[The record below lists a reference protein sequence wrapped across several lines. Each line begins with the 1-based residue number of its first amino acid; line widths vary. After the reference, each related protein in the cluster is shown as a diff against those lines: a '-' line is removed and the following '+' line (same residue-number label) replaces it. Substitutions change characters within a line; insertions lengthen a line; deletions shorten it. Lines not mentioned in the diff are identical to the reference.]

1 MKIPRLAI
9 HNYQFTLVLV
19 FLVAIMGLVSY
30 NTMPKSED
38 PAIEFNMSTIL
49 IINPGASPEDMETL
63 IVNPIEEE
71 INELED
77 IKNVK
82 TEITNGVA
90 SFKIELEYGIDSD
103 NKHREI
109 VQIVNEL
116 SADLPETIVRTD
128 LEQPSVFDVSIMQLA
143 ITSPDASPAQLK
155 KTSEDLKDK
164 LENSAGVRAVEL
176 DAEQD
181 LEIKIKCDLEKM
193 SHYKM
198 SLGQVMMCIQDLNRS
213 IPGGSIKL
221 GNKEFN
227 IESSGLYEDLD
238 QIRNTVISSG
248 NNQIIKLKE
257 IATVTYDYE
266 KKEEFATYNGQAAV
280 WLSVQQKEGM
290 NIYDVTEG
298 VDKRIEEFSKH
309 VQADI
314 SIVPV
319 FKQADSV
326 KARLGQFTSS
336 FLQGILIVGIIVFL
350 AVGFRASVVVMLSI
364 PLSILT
370 GIGLI
375 DVSGF
380 GLQQMT
386 IAGLIIALGML
397 VDNSIAIVENINR
410 FIKKGLSPVEAA
422 IKGASEIGM
431 ALVSSTA
438 TTVLA
443 FAPML
448 MMGNDVGDFI
458 KSMILIV
465 VFTLLASLV
474 IALTFAP
481 FISSRVL
488 KKQEENK
495 KTVLLDQFIDKY
507 YQKWVK
513 GAINRPVFTL
523 IAGLV
528 IFFGSISLMPFI
540 GVSFFPKA
548 EKNQLL
554 VNIITPEGS
563 NLDHTNKA
571 IKYAESVLKN
581 HSYVESIAA
590 SVGMGNPQAYY
601 NMDNLT
607 PAVNKG
613 QLLAILGEYDFDKVA
628 NLIKELRTT
637 FATYSGA
644 RLEVKEFGQGPPVDS
659 PIEVRLFSD
668 DLEELKAIAAD
679 VEQIISKSSATININ
694 NPLAEDQTSLKIKIN
709 YEKAGM
715 LGINIIDIDMTV
727 RAAINGLSIGSFQ
740 DNLGDEY
747 EIVVES
753 NMVGAPE
760 IPSLDRIFITS
771 QRGGQIP
778 LSQVSELI
786 FDKNI
791 KRIDHY
797 DLERFITVSADV
809 DETVMSIAK
818 VTSNIIEQL
827 KQYNFPTGSYFSLGG
842 EQENRDESFGGLG
855 QALIIAL
862 LGIFAV
868 LVLQFRSFSQP
879 LIVFSA
885 IPLSISG
892 AFIALLI
899 TGYSFS
905 FMAFVGLTSLMGI
918 VVNSSIILVD
928 YANQKRMEG
937 LNTLEAVTEAAKT
950 RFTPIILTTITT
962 IAGLLPL
969 TISGGKMW
977 APMGWAIIGGLVLST
992 GLTLLIVPVLYNLL
1006 TKD

>member
-1 MKIPRLAI
+1 M
-9 HNYQFTLVLV
+9 
-19 FLVAIMGLVSY
+19 
-30 NTMPKSED
+30 TMPKSED
-38 PAIEFNMSTIL
+38 PYLKFNMSSIL
-49 IINPGASPEDMETL
+49 IIDPGTAPEDMETL
-63 IVNPIEEE
+63 VVNPIEEK

-77 IKNVK
+77 IEKIES
-82 TEITNGVA
+82 EITNGVA
-90 SFKIELEYGIDSD
+90 SIKVEFEYGIDND

-128 LEQPSVFDVSIMQLA
+128 LRQPSVLDVSIMQLA
-143 ITSPDASPAQLK
+143 ITSPSASPAVLK
-155 KTSEDLKDK
+155 KSADDLKDK
-164 LENSAGVRAVEL
+164 LESSFGVRAIDL
-176 DAEQD
+176 DAEQE
-181 LEIKIKCDLEKM
+181 LEIKVKCDMEKM
-193 SHYKM
+193 AHYRI
-198 SLGQVMMCIQDLNRS
+198 SLGQVMMSIQNLHRI
-213 IPGGSIKL
+213 IPGGSIQL

-227 IESSGLYEDLD
+227 IKSSGLYDNLD
-238 QIRNTVISSG
+238 DIQNTVISSG

-257 IATVTYDYE
+257 LASVTYDYE
-266 KKEEFATYNGQAAV
+266 KKENFATFNGQPAV
-280 WLSVQQKEGM
+280 WLSVQQKKGM
-290 NIYDVTEG
+290 NIYNVTEA
-298 VDKRIEEFSKH
+298 VDERIAEFKSQLPSE
-309 VQADI
+309 V
-314 SIVPV
+314 SIIPV
-319 FKQADSV
+319 FMQANSV
-326 KARLGQFTSS
+326 ELRLGQFTSS

-397 VDNSIAIVENINR
+397 VDNSIAIVENIFR

-465 VFTLLASLV
+465 IYTLLASLV
-474 IALTFAP
+474 VALTFAP
-481 FISSRVL
+481 FVSSRVL
-488 KKQEENK
+488 NTLHNHKKSD
-495 KTVLLDQFIDKY
+495 LLDRFIDNY
-507 YQKWVK
+507 YQKWVN
-513 GAINRPVFTL
+513 GALKHPAKTL
-523 IAGLV
+523 IAGTLIFLV
-528 IFFGSISLMPFI
+528 SVSLMPYI
-540 GVSFFPKA
+540 GISFFPKA

-554 VNIITPEGS
+554 INVITPEGS
-563 NLDHTNKA
+563 NLDHTTKA
-571 IKYAESVLKN
+571 VK
-581 HSYVESIAA
+581 YVEQVLSEIPYVTDVA
-590 SVGMGNPQAYY
+590 SNFGDGNPQAYY
-601 NMDNLT
+601 NM
-607 PAVNKG
+607 PSVNPSVNNG
-613 QLLAILGEYDFDKVA
+613 QILAILDGYDYEKVA
-628 NLIKELRTT
+628 KLMKDLRTT
-637 FATYSGA
+637 FSNYSGA
-644 RLEVKEFGQGPPVDS
+644 RIEVKEFGQGPPVKS
-659 PIEVRLFSD
+659 PIEVRLFSN
-668 DLEELKAIAAD
+668 DLKELKAIAAD
-679 VEQIISKSSATININ
+679 VEQIISETPGAININ
-694 NPLAEDQTSLKIKIN
+694 NPLAEDQTSIKVKIN

-715 LGINIIDIDMTV
+715 LGISILDIDMAI
-727 RAAINGLSIGSFQ
+727 RAAINGLTIGSFQ
-740 DNLGDEY
+740 DDLGEDY
-747 EIVVES
+747 EIVLES
-753 NMVGAPE
+753 TMVGNSEAPA
-760 IPSLDRIFITS
+760 LDRIFISS
-771 QRGGQIP
+771 QHGGQIP
-778 LSQVSELI
+778 LSQVAELV
-786 FDKNI
+786 FDKTY

-797 DLERFITVSADV
+797 DLERFITISADV
-809 DETVMSIAK
+809 DESIMSIAQ
-818 VTSNIIEQL
+818 VTSNIDSKL
-827 KQYNFPTGSYFSLGG
+827 KEHQFPLGSNYNFGG
-842 EQENRDESFGGLG
+842 EQENREESFGGLG

-928 YANQKRMEG
+928 YANQKRLEG
-937 LNTLEAVTEAAKT
+937 LRVIDAVTEAAKT

-969 TISGGKMW
+969 TISGGNMW

-992 GLTLLIVPVLYNLL
+992 GLTLLIVPVLYNVL
-1006 TKD
+1006 TKDKNNEK